1 MSVPH
6 VPGEP
11 VGERCGGPVFQRPVR
26 LGPRQIRGARFGW
39 VRFGKRGLDPDE
51 VRQFLTRVASE
62 VANLQAEL
70 DRVRQESGRIRA
82 ALREWQTRYGNQ
94 RNSYGRN
101 FPKKDMR

>member
-1 MSVPH
+1 MISVPR
-6 VPGEP
+6 VPGDRRASVAEARSSRDRSDS
-11 VGERCGGPVFQRPVR
+11 GRG
-26 LGPRQIRGARFGW
+26 IRAARFGR

-51 VRQFLTRVASE
+51 VRQFLTRVALE

-70 DRVRQESGRIRA
+70 DRVRQEAGRIRT